1 MMAKPTKDREIVVT
15 RVLDAPRELVYAAFT
30 EREHIEQWW
39 APKEATT
46 HEMDVQAGGTWRY
59 SQPGHNGS
67 AMPFKIKFIEL
78 DKPERLVYDY
88 GPDAAD
94 APDPVRTTVTFEEE
108 DGKTKV
114 TLQLMFATAA
124 ERKQAVKYGAIVGAM
139 QALETL
145 ADYLEKTLK

>member
-1 MMAKPTKDREIVVT
+1 MANTTKDREIVVT
-15 RVLDAPRELVYAAFT
+15 RVLDAPRELVFAAFT

-39 APKEATT
+39 APKGATT
-46 HEMDVQAGGTWRY
+46 HEMDVQPGGVWRY
-59 SQPGHNGS
+59 SQPVRGDS
-67 AMPFKIKFIEL
+67 LTPFKVEFIEL
-78 DKPERLVYDY
+78 DKPTRIVYDY
-88 GPDAAD
+88 GTDATN

-145 ADYLEKTLK
+145 ADYLDTVP

>member
-1 MMAKPTKDREIVVT
+1 MATTTKDREIVVT

-39 APKEATT
+39 LPKGAKT
-46 HEMDVQAGGTWRY
+46 HEMDVQPGGVWRY
-59 SQPGHNGS
+59 SQPVQNG
-67 AMPFKIKFIEL
+67 ALMPFKIQFIEL
-78 DKPERLVYDY
+78 DKPTRLVYDY
-88 GPDAAD
+88 
-94 APDPVRTTVTFEEE
+94 APEGANASDPVRTTVTFEEE

-145 ADYLEKTLK
+145 ADYLEKTLR